1 MGDKPTLT
9 VVPKAGGRPT
19 KYRREFCQQLI
30 DYILRTGEPF
40 HCFAAEIGISEDTL
54 YEWARKHKEFS
65 ESKKIA
71 LAIAKRNM
79 TRVGLSAMAGKI
91 KGFQMG
97 AFAMIMKNCYG
108 WEDNPEA
115 KEEDI
120 DDVRFD

>member
-1 MGDKPTLT
+1 MAKR
-9 VVPKAGGRPT
+9 GRGQPT
-19 KYRREFCQQLI
+19 KYRPEYCQRLI
-30 DYILRTGEPF
+30 DYVRETNEPF
-40 HCFAAEIGISEDTL
+40 YCFAAELGISEETL

-79 TRVGLSAMAGKI
+79 TRIGIHAMVGKV

-108 WEDNPEA
+108 WADNPEA
-115 KEEDI
+115 QEEDI
-120 DDVRFD
+120 DDVIFG